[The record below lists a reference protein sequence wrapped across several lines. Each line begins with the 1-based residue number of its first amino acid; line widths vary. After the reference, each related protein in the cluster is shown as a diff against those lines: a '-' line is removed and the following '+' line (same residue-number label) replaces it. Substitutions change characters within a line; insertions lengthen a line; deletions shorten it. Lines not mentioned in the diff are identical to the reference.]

1 MKRGLKMRNKNT
13 AENFSS
19 SAPSCGLSVF
29 FRYVFSAAFGL
40 CRICR
45 KRYLRCEADRE
56 IKIELDGKKSL
67 SEIAQL
73 FEAGGVIGNSYFFE
87 LYARKKGAEANLT
100 AYSGEILLNS
110 KMSYREIILEFF

>member
-1 MKRGLKMRNKNT
+1 MRNKKH
-13 AENFSS
+13 S
-19 SAPSCGLSVF
+19 GRIF
-29 FRYVFSAAFGL
+29 FGAKRTFARAFGIILPLCIFSAAFAAFAVYAAND
-40 CRICR
+40 IYAFA
-45 KRYLRCEADRE
+45 KPDRE